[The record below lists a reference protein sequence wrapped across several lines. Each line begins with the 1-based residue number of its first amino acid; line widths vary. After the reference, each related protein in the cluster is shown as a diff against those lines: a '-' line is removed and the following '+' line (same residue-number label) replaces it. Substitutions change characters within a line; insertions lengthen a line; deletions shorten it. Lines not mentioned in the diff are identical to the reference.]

1 LEILI
6 LNYKPDMNP
15 EMQKDV
21 IQTACP
27 ECGAV
32 ATISDCDTAQQY
44 SCPRCNSILYHPG
57 EPHTYVFAAAIAAL
71 ILLIPSLTMP
81 IMTIHILGMEHS
93 VTLFQAVWFFTM
105 DGYLLVALIAMSA
118 GLLIPILILGLIF
131 FILGALKLG
140 YTIHDVRL
148 ASRLYGKLKSWS
160 MAEVYL
166 ISVFVAV
173 VKLQGMATLDFN
185 AGLFAFL
192 FFLLTF
198 YITIVWFNPQD
209 LWWDHD
215 YINR

>member
-1 LEILI
+1 MSSS
-6 LNYKPDMNP
+6 N
-15 EMQKDV
+15 

-32 ATISDCDTAQQY
+32 VHIDHCDTALQY
-44 SCPRCNSILYHPG
+44 SCSRCDSTLYHPG
-57 EPHTYVFAAAIAAL
+57 ESYTYVLAAAISAF
-71 ILLIPSLTMP
+71 ILLVPALMMP
-81 IMTIHILGMEHS
+81 IMTIHILGIDRS
-93 VTLFQAVWFFTM
+93 VTLFEAVWFFTQ
-105 DGYLLVALIAMSA
+105 DGYFLVALIAVAA
-118 GLLIPILILGLIF
+118 GLLIPVLLLGLIF
-131 FILGALKLG
+131 FILGALLLG
-140 YTIHDVRL
+140 YTIRDVRL
-148 ASRLYGKLKSWS
+148 ASRLYGALKSWS

>member
-1 LEILI
+1 MS
-6 LNYKPDMNP
+6 NSS
-15 EMQKDV
+15 

-27 ECGAV
+27 ECGAI
-32 ATISDCDTAQQY
+32 ATISDCDTTQQY
-44 SCPRCNSILYHPG
+44 SCPRCDSTLYHPG
-57 EPHTYVFAAAIAAL
+57 EPYSYVLAAAISAF
-71 ILLIPSLTMP
+71 ILLIPALMMP
-81 IMTIHILGMEHS
+81 IMTIHILGMTQS
-93 VTLFQAVWFFTM
+93 VTLIQAVWFFTQ
-105 DGYLLVALIAMSA
+105 DGYLLVALIALAA
-118 GLLIPILILGLIF
+118 GLLIPVLLLGLIF
-131 FILGALKLG
+131 FILGALWLG

-148 ASRLYGKLKSWS
+148 ASRWYGKLKSWS

-166 ISVFVAV
+166 LSVFVAV

-209 LWWDHD
+209 LWWNHD

>member
-1 LEILI
+1 
-6 LNYKPDMNP
+6 MSSTS
-15 EMQKDV
+15 

-32 ATISDCDTAQQY
+32 ATISNCDRTQQY
-44 SCPRCNSILYHPG
+44 SCPRCDTILYRPG
-57 EPHTYVFAAAIAAL
+57 EPYSYVLSAAISAF
-71 ILLIPSLTMP
+71 ILLIPALMMP
-81 IMTIHILGMEHS
+81 IMTIHILGMDRS
-93 VTLFQAVWFFTM
+93 VTLLEAVWFFTQ
-105 DGYLLVALIAMSA
+105 DGYLLVALIAVTA
-118 GLLIPILILGLIF
+118 GLLIPVLLLGLIF
-131 FILGALKLG
+131 FILGALWLG
-140 YTIHDVRL
+140 YTIRDVRL
-148 ASRLYGKLKSWS
+148 ASRLYGALINWS

-173 VKLQGMATLDFN
+173 VKLEGMATLDFN

-215 YINR
+215 YIHR